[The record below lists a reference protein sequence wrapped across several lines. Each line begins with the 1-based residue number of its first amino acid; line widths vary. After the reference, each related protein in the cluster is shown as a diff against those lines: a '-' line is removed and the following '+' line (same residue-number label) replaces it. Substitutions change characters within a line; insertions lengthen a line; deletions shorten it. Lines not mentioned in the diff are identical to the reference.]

1 MREWQSLSH
10 VRWYCRYH
18 VVFVPKYRKRAIFG
32 HLRRQIGGILREL
45 CVQHEI
51 ELVEGHAMPDHVHL
65 LLSIPP
71 KFSVANTVGFVKG
84 KSAIRIHRQFLGV
97 ERNFRGFHFW
107 ARGYC
112 VSTVGLDEDKIRKYI
127 REQEDEERR
136 QEQLPFGGLQ
146 PPARAPGGRPGA

>member
-32 HLRRQIGGILREL
+32 NLRQQIGKILREL

-71 KFSVANTVGFVKG
+71 KFSIANTVGFVN
-84 KSAIRIHRQFLGV
+84 R
-97 ERNFRGFHFW
+97 E
-107 ARGYC
+107 
-112 VSTVGLDEDKIRKYI
+112 VGDSD
-127 REQEDEERR
+127 
-136 QEQLPFGGLQ
+136 
-146 PPARAPGGRPGA
+146 PPAVLGQGAELHRVPLLGPRVLREHRGLGRGQDPQIHPRAGGGRETTGTASVRGA

>member
-32 HLRRQIGGILREL
+32 NLRKEIGKILRDL
-45 CVQHEI
+45 CVEHEI
-51 ELVEGHAMPDHVHL
+51 ELIEGHAMPDHVHL

-71 KFSVANTVGFVKG
+71 KFSIANTVGYVKG
-84 KSAIRIHRQFLGV
+84 KSAIRIHRQFLSR
-97 ERNFRGFHFW
+97 ERRFTGFHFW

-112 VSTVGLDEDKIRKYI
+112 VSTVVLDEQKIRAYI
-127 REQEDEERR
+127 RDQEEEEKR
-136 QEQLPFGGLQ
+136 QEQLPFGGLE
-146 PPARAPGGRPGA
+146 PPSAGKRGA